1 LYFAFAFL
9 EARIPPQTPPAR
21 GNPKRIPAE
30 FKKISS
36 RGFAKSFPQKD
47 AFAKP
52 SPHCIRIS
60 VLSLWESSTP
70 RVEALQRTDVRLV
83 ICLEKSSRK

>member
-1 LYFAFAFL
+1 MTETIFDLLSLYFL

-30 FKKISS
+30 FQKISS

-60 VLSLWESSTP
+60 VLSLWESSVLRT
-70 RVEALQRTDVRLV
+70 EAL
-83 ICLEKSSRK
+83 